1 MQDPFQPPRPQQP
14 EQPRS
19 EPEIIPPN
27 AHGGRG
33 RGYDPDA
40 GVFVYVDSDGQTRR
54 VNIKTP
60 GPFTVALI
68 LLVVALIAAVIFTLI
83 LGALFFLI
91 PIAAVSLAALIAW
104 FYARNLWSRV
114 GGR

>member
-1 MQDPFQPPRPQQP
+1 MQDPAQPPRPGQP

-19 EPEIIPPN
+19 EPEILPPN
-27 AHGGRG
+27 AQGRG

-54 VNIKTP
+54 VNVKTP
-60 GPFTVALI
+60 GPFTIIQILLAVALF
-68 LLVVALIAAVIFTLI
+68 AAVIFALI

-114 GGR
+114 RGR